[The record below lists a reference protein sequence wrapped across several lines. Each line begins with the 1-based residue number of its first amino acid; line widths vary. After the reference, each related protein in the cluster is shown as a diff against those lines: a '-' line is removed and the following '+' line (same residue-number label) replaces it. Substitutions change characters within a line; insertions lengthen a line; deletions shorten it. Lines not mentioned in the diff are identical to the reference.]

1 MSLEK
6 HAPGSKIPDSF
17 SRDLNDLVAATE
29 MPYGYTNSPP
39 PADSGEYD
47 QRKLESDKRYK

>member
-1 MSLEK
+1 MSSEK
-6 HAPGSKIPDSF
+6 HVLGSKVPDSF
-17 SRDLNDLVAATE
+17 SRDMDDLVAMSE

-39 PADSGEYD
+39 PADTGDYD